1 MYRIIATNAEFPAN
15 ELSSQFP
22 NVSLP
27 AVLSQGDLDAL
38 GLEVIPD
45 PEPTPEELAAQLT
58 AAKTAKNLQINV
70 WRANANQ
77 TSFTHLGKTIACDA
91 LSRSDIDA
99 VAGSIALAGAFP
111 VGFPNAWKAIDN
123 TYLMIPSV
131 NDFKDMYA
139 SMTLRGTIN
148 FGHSQDLKTALA
160 SATTIEQ
167 VDAITW

>member
-1 MYRIIATNAEFPAN
+1 MYKITATGVEVPTN
-15 ELSSQFP
+15 EVQTHFP

-27 AVLSQGDLDAL
+27 IVLSQGDLDAL

-45 PEPTPEELAAQLT
+45 PEPTPEELVVQLT
-58 AAKTAKNLQINV
+58 AAKTAKNLQIND
-70 WRANANQ
+70 WRAAANR
-77 TSFTHLGKTIACDA
+77 TSFPHAGKNIACDE

-99 VAGSIALAGAFP
+99 VAGEITLNEAFP
-111 VGFPNAWKAIDN
+111 AGFPMAWKATDN
-123 TYLMIPSV
+123 TYIGLP
-131 NDFKDMYA
+131 NLAAFKAMYS
-139 SMTLRGTIN
+139 SMTLQGTVN